1 MLAVSAYMC
10 LKPKKGMKLC
20 LISTYVRLKREI
32 GVWAGSNVGF
42 KHIYVLKA
50 KERHEIVPHKHLCA
64 LKERDRRVE
73 KLECRP

>member
-1 MLAVSAYMC
+1 MSAVSAYMC
-10 LKPKKGMKLC
+10 LKPKKGLKLC

-50 KERHEIVPHKHLCA
+50 KERLEIVLHKHLYA
-64 LKERDRRVE
+64 LKERNRRVGR
-73 KLECRP
+73 LESRP